1 MHRYTYKEKEK
12 NMKDKIFGVLQRVG
26 RSFMLPIA
34 ILPVAGLLLGL
45 GSSFTNATTIATYG
59 LQGILGEGTILHS
72 LLIIM
77 NKVGSAI
84 FDNLPLIFAVG
95 VAIGMAKKEKEV
107 AALSALIAYFVMHI
121 SVNSMLEISGK
132 IAADGTISKNVLE
145 GTIASVCGIN
155 TLQMGVFGGIIV
167 GLGVAA
173 LHNRFHKIVL
183 PNALSFFGG
192 SRFVPIISTITY
204 MFVGIA
210 MYFVWPVVQNGIYA
224 LGGLVTGTGY
234 FGTLIFGIVKRALI
248 PFGLHHVFY
257 LPFWQTAV
265 GGTMEVGGKLI
276 QGGQNIFFAQLAD
289 SANITHFSADAT
301 RYFSG
306 EFIFMIFGLPGA
318 ALAMYHTAYPAQKK
332 MAAGLLLTAS
342 LCSVLTGVTEPLE
355 FAFMFLAPGL
365 FLLHAILMG
374 ISMYICAALPFRIG
388 FNFSAGL
395 MDYFMCLNAPMTQN
409 PGLLLP
415 VGLLFGL
422 LYYIVF
428 RFCILHFHL
437 KTPGRE
443 ASEKENEKK

>member
-1 MHRYTYKEKEK
+1 MHSLTPECKFGMINRQIPDE
-12 NMKDKIFGVLQRVG
+12 KDKGEYG
-26 RSFMLPIA
+26 RMKYAYRLGKAVMLPVA
-34 ILPVAGLLLGL
+34 CLPVAGLLMGVGFWLDPVGQGENL
-45 GSSFTNATTIATYG
+45 LLAHVMILAGSVLIDNM
-59 LQGILGEGTILHS
+59 S
-72 LLIIM
+72 LL
-77 NKVGSAI
+77 
-84 FDNLPLIFAVG
+84 F
-95 VAIGMAKKEKEV
+95 
-107 AALSALIAYFVMHI
+107 
-121 SVNSMLEISGK
+121 
-132 IAADGTISKNVLE
+132 T
-145 GTIASVCGIN
+145 
-155 TLQMGVFGGIIV
+155 
-167 GLGVAA
+167 LGVAVGMADEQDGTAA
-173 LHNRFHKIVL
+173 LAGVISWLMIQKILSPDNVVILTGNRVD
-183 PNALSFFGG
+183 ASSF
-192 SRFVPIISTITY
+192 SYINNQ
-204 MFVGIA
+204 FVGILSGWIGA
-210 MYFVWPVVQNGIYA
+210 YCCNKYRFKVFHGPLQIYGGRVYALMMATIYA
-224 LGGLVTGTGY
+224 ALASIMLLFAWPYLHSVCLYVGESLIGTGALGAGVYGFLNRLLIPTGFHHVLNSVFWFDLAGIADLNSFWNGTGVYGQTGMYMTGY
-234 FGTLIFGIVKRALI
+234 FPV
-248 PFGLHHVFY
+248 
-257 LPFWQTAV
+257 
-265 GGTMEVGGKLI
+265 
-276 QGGQNIFFAQLAD
+276 
-289 SANITHFSADAT
+289 
-301 RYFSG
+301 
-306 EFIFMIFGLPGA
+306 MIFGLPGA

>member
-1 MHRYTYKEKEK
+1 
-12 NMKDKIFGVLQRVG
+12 MKYAYRLGKAV
-26 RSFMLPIA
+26 MLPVA
-34 ILPVAGLLLGL
+34 CLPVAGLLMGVGFWLDPVGQGENL
-45 GSSFTNATTIATYG
+45 LLAHVMILAGSVLIDNM
-59 LQGILGEGTILHS
+59 S
-72 LLIIM
+72 LL
-77 NKVGSAI
+77 
-84 FDNLPLIFAVG
+84 F
-95 VAIGMAKKEKEV
+95 
-107 AALSALIAYFVMHI
+107 
-121 SVNSMLEISGK
+121 
-132 IAADGTISKNVLE
+132 T
-145 GTIASVCGIN
+145 
-155 TLQMGVFGGIIV
+155 
-167 GLGVAA
+167 LGVAVGLADEQDGTAA
-173 LHNRFHKIVL
+173 LAGVISWLMIQKILSPDNVVILTGNRVD
-183 PNALSFFGG
+183 ASSF
-192 SRFVPIISTITY
+192 SYINNQ
-204 MFVGIA
+204 FVGILSGWIGA
-210 MYFVWPVVQNGIYA
+210 YCCNKYRFKVFHGPLQIYGGRVYALMMATIYA
-224 LGGLVTGTGY
+224 ALASIMLLFAWPYLHSVCLYVGESLIGTGALGAGVYGFLNRLLIPTGFHHVLNSVFWFDLAGIADLNSFWNGTGVYGQTGMYMTGY
-234 FGTLIFGIVKRALI
+234 FPV
-248 PFGLHHVFY
+248 
-257 LPFWQTAV
+257 
-265 GGTMEVGGKLI
+265 
-276 QGGQNIFFAQLAD
+276 
-289 SANITHFSADAT
+289 
-301 RYFSG
+301 
-306 EFIFMIFGLPGA
+306 MIFGLPGA

>member
-1 MHRYTYKEKEK
+1 
-12 NMKDKIFGVLQRVG
+12 MKYAYRLGKAV
-26 RSFMLPIA
+26 MLPVA
-34 ILPVAGLLLGL
+34 CLPVAGLLMGVGFWLDPVGQGENL
-45 GSSFTNATTIATYG
+45 LLAHVMILAGSVLIDNM
-59 LQGILGEGTILHS
+59 S
-72 LLIIM
+72 LL
-77 NKVGSAI
+77 
-84 FDNLPLIFAVG
+84 F
-95 VAIGMAKKEKEV
+95 
-107 AALSALIAYFVMHI
+107 
-121 SVNSMLEISGK
+121 
-132 IAADGTISKNVLE
+132 T
-145 GTIASVCGIN
+145 
-155 TLQMGVFGGIIV
+155 
-167 GLGVAA
+167 LGVAVGLADEQDGTAA
-173 LHNRFHKIVL
+173 LAGVISWLMIQKILSPDNVVILTGNRVD
-183 PNALSFFGG
+183 ASSF
-192 SRFVPIISTITY
+192 SYINNQ
-204 MFVGIA
+204 FVGILSGWIGA
-210 MYFVWPVVQNGIYA
+210 YCCNKYRFKVFHGPLQIYGGRVYALMMATIYA
-224 LGGLVTGTGY
+224 ALVSIMLLFAWPYLHSACLYVGESLIGTGALGAGVYGFLNRLLIPTGFHHVLNSVFWFDLAGIADLNSFWNGTGVYGQTGMYMTGY
-234 FGTLIFGIVKRALI
+234 FPV
-248 PFGLHHVFY
+248 
-257 LPFWQTAV
+257 
-265 GGTMEVGGKLI
+265 
-276 QGGQNIFFAQLAD
+276 
-289 SANITHFSADAT
+289 
-301 RYFSG
+301 
-306 EFIFMIFGLPGA
+306 MIFGLPGA

>member
-1 MHRYTYKEKEK
+1 
-12 NMKDKIFGVLQRVG
+12 MKYAYRLGKAV
-26 RSFMLPIA
+26 MLPVA
-34 ILPVAGLLLGL
+34 CLPVAGLLMGVGFWLDPVGQGENL
-45 GSSFTNATTIATYG
+45 LLAHVMILAGSVLIDNM
-59 LQGILGEGTILHS
+59 S
-72 LLIIM
+72 LL
-77 NKVGSAI
+77 
-84 FDNLPLIFAVG
+84 F
-95 VAIGMAKKEKEV
+95 
-107 AALSALIAYFVMHI
+107 
-121 SVNSMLEISGK
+121 
-132 IAADGTISKNVLE
+132 T
-145 GTIASVCGIN
+145 
-155 TLQMGVFGGIIV
+155 
-167 GLGVAA
+167 LGVAVGLADEQDGTAA
-173 LHNRFHKIVL
+173 LTGVISWLMIQKILSPDNVVILTGNRVD
-183 PNALSFFGG
+183 ASSF
-192 SRFVPIISTITY
+192 SYINNQ
-204 MFVGIA
+204 FVGILSGWIGA
-210 MYFVWPVVQNGIYA
+210 YCCNKYRFKVFRGPLQIYGGRVYALMMATIYA
-224 LGGLVTGTGY
+224 ALASIMLLFAWPYLHSVCLYVGESLIGTGALGAGVYGFLNRLLIPTGFHHVLNSVFWFDLAGIADLNSFWNGTGVYGQTGMYMTGY
-234 FGTLIFGIVKRALI
+234 FPV
-248 PFGLHHVFY
+248 
-257 LPFWQTAV
+257 
-265 GGTMEVGGKLI
+265 
-276 QGGQNIFFAQLAD
+276 
-289 SANITHFSADAT
+289 
-301 RYFSG
+301 
-306 EFIFMIFGLPGA
+306 MIFGLPGA

>member
-1 MHRYTYKEKEK
+1 MAIYGKRGSNAVKYAYR
-12 NMKDKIFGVLQRVG
+12 LG
-26 RSFMLPIA
+26 RALMLPVA
-34 ILPVAGLLLGL
+34 CLPVAGLLM
-45 GSSFTNATTIATYG
+45 
-59 LQGILGEGTILHS
+59 GIGFWMDPIGHGDSYLLSRVLVAAGKALIDNMS
-72 LLIIM
+72 LL
-77 NKVGSAI
+77 
-84 FDNLPLIFAVG
+84 F
-95 VAIGMAKKEKEV
+95 
-107 AALSALIAYFVMHI
+107 
-121 SVNSMLEISGK
+121 
-132 IAADGTISKNVLE
+132 T
-145 GTIASVCGIN
+145 
-155 TLQMGVFGGIIV
+155 
-167 GLGVAA
+167 LGVAVGLADEQDGTAA
-173 LHNRFHKIVL
+173 LAGVISWLMIQKILSPDNVVILTGNRVD
-183 PNALSFFGG
+183 ASSF
-192 SRFVPIISTITY
+192 SYINNQ
-204 MFVGIA
+204 FVGILSGWIGA
-210 MYFVWPVVQNGIYA
+210 YCCNKYRFKVFRGPLQIYGGRVYALMMATIYA
-224 LGGLVTGTGY
+224 ALASIMLLFAWPYLHSACLYVGESLIGTGALGAGVYGFLNRLLIPTGFHHVLNSVFWFDLAGIADLNSFWNGTGVYGQTGMYMTGY
-234 FGTLIFGIVKRALI
+234 FPV
-248 PFGLHHVFY
+248 
-257 LPFWQTAV
+257 
-265 GGTMEVGGKLI
+265 
-276 QGGQNIFFAQLAD
+276 
-289 SANITHFSADAT
+289 
-301 RYFSG
+301 
-306 EFIFMIFGLPGA
+306 MIFGLPGA

>member
-1 MHRYTYKEKEK
+1 
-12 NMKDKIFGVLQRVG
+12 MKYAYRLGKAV
-26 RSFMLPIA
+26 MLPVA
-34 ILPVAGLLLGL
+34 CLPVAGLLMGVGFWLDPVG
-45 GSSFTNATTIATYG
+45 
-59 LQGILGEGTILHS
+59 QGENLLLAHVMILAGTVLIDNMS
-72 LLIIM
+72 LL
-77 NKVGSAI
+77 
-84 FDNLPLIFAVG
+84 F
-95 VAIGMAKKEKEV
+95 
-107 AALSALIAYFVMHI
+107 
-121 SVNSMLEISGK
+121 
-132 IAADGTISKNVLE
+132 T
-145 GTIASVCGIN
+145 
-155 TLQMGVFGGIIV
+155 
-167 GLGVAA
+167 LGVAVGLADEQDGTAA
-173 LHNRFHKIVL
+173 LAGVISWLMIQKILSPDNVVILTGNRVD
-183 PNALSFFGG
+183 ASSF
-192 SRFVPIISTITY
+192 SYINNQ
-204 MFVGIA
+204 FVGILSGWIGA
-210 MYFVWPVVQNGIYA
+210 YCCNKYRFKVFHGPLQIYGGRVYA
-224 LGGLVTGTGY
+224 LMMATVYAALASIMLLFAWPYLHSACLYVGESLIGTGALGAGVYGFLNRLLIPTGFHHVLNSVFWFDLAGIADLNSFWNGTGVYGQTGMYMTGY
-234 FGTLIFGIVKRALI
+234 FPV
-248 PFGLHHVFY
+248 
-257 LPFWQTAV
+257 
-265 GGTMEVGGKLI
+265 
-276 QGGQNIFFAQLAD
+276 
-289 SANITHFSADAT
+289 
-301 RYFSG
+301 
-306 EFIFMIFGLPGA
+306 MIFGLPGA

>member
-1 MHRYTYKEKEK
+1 
-12 NMKDKIFGVLQRVG
+12 MKYAYRLGKAV
-26 RSFMLPIA
+26 MLPVA
-34 ILPVAGLLLGL
+34 CLPVAGLLMGVGFWLDPVGQGENL
-45 GSSFTNATTIATYG
+45 LLAHVMILAGSVLIDNM
-59 LQGILGEGTILHS
+59 S
-72 LLIIM
+72 LL
-77 NKVGSAI
+77 
-84 FDNLPLIFAVG
+84 F
-95 VAIGMAKKEKEV
+95 
-107 AALSALIAYFVMHI
+107 
-121 SVNSMLEISGK
+121 
-132 IAADGTISKNVLE
+132 T
-145 GTIASVCGIN
+145 
-155 TLQMGVFGGIIV
+155 
-167 GLGVAA
+167 LGVAVGLADEQDGTAA
-173 LHNRFHKIVL
+173 LAGVISWLMIQKILLPDNVVILTGNRVD
-183 PNALSFFGG
+183 ASSF
-192 SRFVPIISTITY
+192 SYINNQ
-204 MFVGIA
+204 FVGILSGWIGA
-210 MYFVWPVVQNGIYA
+210 YCCNKYRFKVFRGPLQIYGGRVYALMMATIYA
-224 LGGLVTGTGY
+224 ALASIILLFAWPYLHSACLYVGESLIGTGALGAGVYGFLNRLLIPTGFHHVLNSVFWFDLAGIADLNSFWNGTGVYGQTGMYMTGY
-234 FGTLIFGIVKRALI
+234 FPV
-248 PFGLHHVFY
+248 
-257 LPFWQTAV
+257 
-265 GGTMEVGGKLI
+265 
-276 QGGQNIFFAQLAD
+276 
-289 SANITHFSADAT
+289 
-301 RYFSG
+301 
-306 EFIFMIFGLPGA
+306 MIFGLPGA

>member
-1 MHRYTYKEKEK
+1 
-12 NMKDKIFGVLQRVG
+12 MKYAYRLGKAV
-26 RSFMLPIA
+26 MLPVA
-34 ILPVAGLLLGL
+34 CLPVAGLLMGVGFWLDPVGQGENL
-45 GSSFTNATTIATYG
+45 LLAHVMILAGSVLIDNM
-59 LQGILGEGTILHS
+59 S
-72 LLIIM
+72 LL
-77 NKVGSAI
+77 
-84 FDNLPLIFAVG
+84 F
-95 VAIGMAKKEKEV
+95 
-107 AALSALIAYFVMHI
+107 
-121 SVNSMLEISGK
+121 
-132 IAADGTISKNVLE
+132 T
-145 GTIASVCGIN
+145 
-155 TLQMGVFGGIIV
+155 
-167 GLGVAA
+167 LGVAVGLADEQDGTAA
-173 LHNRFHKIVL
+173 LAGVISWLMIQKIFSPDNVVILTGNRVD
-183 PNALSFFGG
+183 ASSF
-192 SRFVPIISTITY
+192 SYINNQ
-204 MFVGIA
+204 FVGILSGWIGA
-210 MYFVWPVVQNGIYA
+210 YCCNKYRFKVFHGPLQIYGGRVYALMMATIYA
-224 LGGLVTGTGY
+224 ALASIMLLFAWPYLHSACLYVGESLIGTGALGAGVYGFLNRLLIPTGFHHVLNSVFWFDLAGIADLNSFWNGTGVYGQTGMYMTGY
-234 FGTLIFGIVKRALI
+234 FPV
-248 PFGLHHVFY
+248 
-257 LPFWQTAV
+257 
-265 GGTMEVGGKLI
+265 
-276 QGGQNIFFAQLAD
+276 
-289 SANITHFSADAT
+289 
-301 RYFSG
+301 
-306 EFIFMIFGLPGA
+306 MIFGLPGA

>member
-1 MHRYTYKEKEK
+1 
-12 NMKDKIFGVLQRVG
+12 MKYAYRLGKAV
-26 RSFMLPIA
+26 MLPVA
-34 ILPVAGLLLGL
+34 CLPVAGLLMGVGFWLDTVGQGENL
-45 GSSFTNATTIATYG
+45 LLAHVMILAGSVLIDNM
-59 LQGILGEGTILHS
+59 S
-72 LLIIM
+72 LL
-77 NKVGSAI
+77 
-84 FDNLPLIFAVG
+84 F
-95 VAIGMAKKEKEV
+95 
-107 AALSALIAYFVMHI
+107 
-121 SVNSMLEISGK
+121 
-132 IAADGTISKNVLE
+132 T
-145 GTIASVCGIN
+145 
-155 TLQMGVFGGIIV
+155 
-167 GLGVAA
+167 LGVAVGLADEQDGTAA
-173 LHNRFHKIVL
+173 LAGVISWLMIQKILSPDNVVILTGNRVD
-183 PNALSFFGG
+183 ASSF
-192 SRFVPIISTITY
+192 SYINNQ
-204 MFVGIA
+204 FVGILSGWIGA
-210 MYFVWPVVQNGIYA
+210 YCCNKYRFKVFHGPLQIYGGRVYALMMATIYA
-224 LGGLVTGTGY
+224 ALASIMLLFAWPYLHSACLYVGESLIGTGALGAGVYGFLNRLLIPTGFHHVLNSVFWFDLAGIADLNSFWNGTGVYGQTGMYMTGY
-234 FGTLIFGIVKRALI
+234 FPV
-248 PFGLHHVFY
+248 
-257 LPFWQTAV
+257 
-265 GGTMEVGGKLI
+265 
-276 QGGQNIFFAQLAD
+276 
-289 SANITHFSADAT
+289 
-301 RYFSG
+301 
-306 EFIFMIFGLPGA
+306 MIFGLPGA

>member
-1 MHRYTYKEKEK
+1 
-12 NMKDKIFGVLQRVG
+12 MKYAYRLGKAV
-26 RSFMLPIA
+26 MLPVA
-34 ILPVAGLLLGL
+34 CLPVAGLLMGVGFWLDPVGHGENL
-45 GSSFTNATTIATYG
+45 LLAHVMILAGSVLIDNM
-59 LQGILGEGTILHS
+59 S
-72 LLIIM
+72 LL
-77 NKVGSAI
+77 
-84 FDNLPLIFAVG
+84 F
-95 VAIGMAKKEKEV
+95 
-107 AALSALIAYFVMHI
+107 
-121 SVNSMLEISGK
+121 
-132 IAADGTISKNVLE
+132 T
-145 GTIASVCGIN
+145 
-155 TLQMGVFGGIIV
+155 
-167 GLGVAA
+167 LGVAVGLADEQDGTAA
-173 LHNRFHKIVL
+173 LAGVISWLMIQKI
-183 PNALSFFGG
+183 LSPDNVVILTG
-192 SRFVPIISTITY
+192 SRVDASSFSYINNQ
-204 MFVGIA
+204 FVGILSGWIGA
-210 MYFVWPVVQNGIYA
+210 YCCNKYRFKVFRGPLQIYGGRVYALMMATIYA
-224 LGGLVTGTGY
+224 ALASIMLLFAWPYLHSACLYVGESLIGTGALGAGVYGFLNRLLIPTGFHHVLNSVFWFDLAGIADLNSFWNGTGVYGQTGMYMTGY
-234 FGTLIFGIVKRALI
+234 FPV
-248 PFGLHHVFY
+248 
-257 LPFWQTAV
+257 
-265 GGTMEVGGKLI
+265 
-276 QGGQNIFFAQLAD
+276 
-289 SANITHFSADAT
+289 
-301 RYFSG
+301 
-306 EFIFMIFGLPGA
+306 MIFGLPGA

>member
-1 MHRYTYKEKEK
+1 
-12 NMKDKIFGVLQRVG
+12 MKYAYRLGKAV
-26 RSFMLPIA
+26 MLPVA
-34 ILPVAGLLLGL
+34 CLPVAGLLMGVGFWLDPVGQGENL
-45 GSSFTNATTIATYG
+45 LLAHVMILAGSVLIDNM
-59 LQGILGEGTILHS
+59 S
-72 LLIIM
+72 LL
-77 NKVGSAI
+77 
-84 FDNLPLIFAVG
+84 F
-95 VAIGMAKKEKEV
+95 
-107 AALSALIAYFVMHI
+107 
-121 SVNSMLEISGK
+121 
-132 IAADGTISKNVLE
+132 T
-145 GTIASVCGIN
+145 
-155 TLQMGVFGGIIV
+155 
-167 GLGVAA
+167 LGVAVGLADEQDGTAA
-173 LHNRFHKIVL
+173 LAGVISWLMIQKILLPDNVVILTGNRVD
-183 PNALSFFGG
+183 ASSF
-192 SRFVPIISTITY
+192 SYINNQ
-204 MFVGIA
+204 FVGILSGWIGA
-210 MYFVWPVVQNGIYA
+210 YCCNKYRFKVFRGPLQIYGGRVYA
-224 LGGLVTGTGY
+224 LMMATVYAALASIMLLFAWPYLHSACLYVGESLIGTGALGAGVYGFLNRLLIPTGFHHVLNSVFWFDLAGIADLNSFWNGTGVYGQTGMYMTGY
-234 FGTLIFGIVKRALI
+234 FPV
-248 PFGLHHVFY
+248 
-257 LPFWQTAV
+257 
-265 GGTMEVGGKLI
+265 
-276 QGGQNIFFAQLAD
+276 
-289 SANITHFSADAT
+289 
-301 RYFSG
+301 
-306 EFIFMIFGLPGA
+306 MIFGLPGA

>member
-1 MHRYTYKEKEK
+1 
-12 NMKDKIFGVLQRVG
+12 MKYAYRLGKAV
-26 RSFMLPIA
+26 MLPVTC
-34 ILPVAGLLLGL
+34 LPVAGLLMGVGFWLDPVGQGENL
-45 GSSFTNATTIATYG
+45 LLAHVMILAGSVLIDNM
-59 LQGILGEGTILHS
+59 S
-72 LLIIM
+72 LL
-77 NKVGSAI
+77 
-84 FDNLPLIFAVG
+84 F
-95 VAIGMAKKEKEV
+95 
-107 AALSALIAYFVMHI
+107 
-121 SVNSMLEISGK
+121 
-132 IAADGTISKNVLE
+132 T
-145 GTIASVCGIN
+145 
-155 TLQMGVFGGIIV
+155 
-167 GLGVAA
+167 LGVAVGLADEQDGTAA
-173 LHNRFHKIVL
+173 LAGVISWLMIQKILSPDNVVILTGNRVD
-183 PNALSFFGG
+183 ASSF
-192 SRFVPIISTITY
+192 SYINNQ
-204 MFVGIA
+204 FVGILSGWIGA
-210 MYFVWPVVQNGIYA
+210 YCCNKYRFKVFHGPLQIYGGRVYALMMATIYA
-224 LGGLVTGTGY
+224 ALASIMLLFAWPYLHSACLYVGESLIGTGALGAGVYGFLNRLLIPTGFHHVLNSVFWFDLAGIADLNSFWNGTGVYGQTGMYMTGY
-234 FGTLIFGIVKRALI
+234 FPV
-248 PFGLHHVFY
+248 
-257 LPFWQTAV
+257 
-265 GGTMEVGGKLI
+265 
-276 QGGQNIFFAQLAD
+276 
-289 SANITHFSADAT
+289 
-301 RYFSG
+301 
-306 EFIFMIFGLPGA
+306 MIFGLPGA

>member
-1 MHRYTYKEKEK
+1 
-12 NMKDKIFGVLQRVG
+12 MKYAYRLGKAV
-26 RSFMLPIA
+26 MLPVA
-34 ILPVAGLLLGL
+34 CLPVAGLLMGVGFWLDPVGQGENL
-45 GSSFTNATTIATYG
+45 LLAHVMILAGSVLIDNM
-59 LQGILGEGTILHS
+59 S
-72 LLIIM
+72 LL
-77 NKVGSAI
+77 
-84 FDNLPLIFAVG
+84 F
-95 VAIGMAKKEKEV
+95 
-107 AALSALIAYFVMHI
+107 
-121 SVNSMLEISGK
+121 
-132 IAADGTISKNVLE
+132 T
-145 GTIASVCGIN
+145 
-155 TLQMGVFGGIIV
+155 
-167 GLGVAA
+167 LGVAVGLADEQDGTAA
-173 LHNRFHKIVL
+173 LAGVISWLMIQKILSPDNVVILTGNRVD
-183 PNALSFFGG
+183 ASSF
-192 SRFVPIISTITY
+192 SYINNQ
-204 MFVGIA
+204 FVGILSGWIGA
-210 MYFVWPVVQNGIYA
+210 YCCNKYRFKVFHGPLQIYGGRVYALMMATIYA
-224 LGGLVTGTGY
+224 ALASIILLFAWPYLHSACLYVGESLIGTGALGAGVYGFLNRLLIPTGFHHVLNSVFWFDLAGIADLNSFWNGTGVYGQTGMYMTGY
-234 FGTLIFGIVKRALI
+234 FPV
-248 PFGLHHVFY
+248 
-257 LPFWQTAV
+257 
-265 GGTMEVGGKLI
+265 
-276 QGGQNIFFAQLAD
+276 
-289 SANITHFSADAT
+289 
-301 RYFSG
+301 
-306 EFIFMIFGLPGA
+306 MIFGLPGA

>member
-1 MHRYTYKEKEK
+1 
-12 NMKDKIFGVLQRVG
+12 MKYAYRLGKAV
-26 RSFMLPIA
+26 MLPVA
-34 ILPVAGLLLGL
+34 CLPVAGLLMGVGFWLDPVGQGENL
-45 GSSFTNATTIATYG
+45 LLAHVMILAGSVLIDNM
-59 LQGILGEGTILHS
+59 S
-72 LLIIM
+72 LL
-77 NKVGSAI
+77 
-84 FDNLPLIFAVG
+84 F
-95 VAIGMAKKEKEV
+95 
-107 AALSALIAYFVMHI
+107 
-121 SVNSMLEISGK
+121 
-132 IAADGTISKNVLE
+132 T
-145 GTIASVCGIN
+145 
-155 TLQMGVFGGIIV
+155 
-167 GLGVAA
+167 LGVAVGLADEQDGTAA
-173 LHNRFHKIVL
+173 LAGVISWLMIQKI
-183 PNALSFFGG
+183 LSPDNVVILTG
-192 SRFVPIISTITY
+192 SRVDASSFSYINNQ
-204 MFVGIA
+204 FVGILSGWIGA
-210 MYFVWPVVQNGIYA
+210 YCCNKYRFKVVHGPLQIYGGRVYALMMATIYA
-224 LGGLVTGTGY
+224 ALASIMLLFAWPYLHSACLYVGESLIGTGALGAGVYGFLNRLLIPTGFHHVLNSVFWFDLAGIADLNSFWNGTGVYGQTGMYMTGY
-234 FGTLIFGIVKRALI
+234 FPV
-248 PFGLHHVFY
+248 
-257 LPFWQTAV
+257 
-265 GGTMEVGGKLI
+265 
-276 QGGQNIFFAQLAD
+276 
-289 SANITHFSADAT
+289 
-301 RYFSG
+301 
-306 EFIFMIFGLPGA
+306 MIFGLPGA

>member
-1 MHRYTYKEKEK
+1 
-12 NMKDKIFGVLQRVG
+12 MKYAYRLGKAV
-26 RSFMLPIA
+26 MLPVA
-34 ILPVAGLLLGL
+34 CLPVAGLLMGVGFWLDPVGQGENL
-45 GSSFTNATTIATYG
+45 LLAHVMILAGSVLIDNM
-59 LQGILGEGTILHS
+59 S
-72 LLIIM
+72 LL
-77 NKVGSAI
+77 
-84 FDNLPLIFAVG
+84 F
-95 VAIGMAKKEKEV
+95 
-107 AALSALIAYFVMHI
+107 
-121 SVNSMLEISGK
+121 
-132 IAADGTISKNVLE
+132 T
-145 GTIASVCGIN
+145 
-155 TLQMGVFGGIIV
+155 
-167 GLGVAA
+167 LGVAVGLADEHDGTAA
-173 LHNRFHKIVL
+173 LAGVISWLMIQKILSPDNVVILTGNRVD
-183 PNALSFFGG
+183 ASSF
-192 SRFVPIISTITY
+192 SYINNQ
-204 MFVGIA
+204 FVGILSGWIGA
-210 MYFVWPVVQNGIYA
+210 YCCNKYRFKVFHGPLQIYGGRVYALMMATIYA
-224 LGGLVTGTGY
+224 ALASIMLLFAWPYLHSACLYVGESLIGTGALGAGVYGFLNRLLIPTGFHHVLNSVFWFDLAGIADLNSFWNGTGVYGQTGMYMTGY
-234 FGTLIFGIVKRALI
+234 FPV
-248 PFGLHHVFY
+248 
-257 LPFWQTAV
+257 
-265 GGTMEVGGKLI
+265 
-276 QGGQNIFFAQLAD
+276 
-289 SANITHFSADAT
+289 
-301 RYFSG
+301 
-306 EFIFMIFGLPGA
+306 MIFGLPGA